1 MKYRYL
7 VNGLDCA
14 NCARKIEGHLND
26 DEKLRNVVL
35 NFSTSKLSF
44 EAEEDRNMKE
54 FIELKISEIED
65 GVTLI
70 NETENV
76 EKNNVS
82 KLNIAFLILGS
93 VIGVLTMILHF
104 DSKIEMILMIIACVL
119 LLIQQPFFQLFFFH
133 I

>member
-54 FIELKISEIED
+54 FIELKIICSSI
-65 GVTLI
+65 V
-70 NETENV
+70 EN
-76 EKNNVS
+76 
-82 KLNIAFLILGS
+82 IWR
-93 VIGVLTMILHF
+93 
-104 DSKIEMILMIIACVL
+104 CV
-119 LLIQQPFFQLFFFH
+119 QKSF
-133 I
+133 